1 MLHIYWVIIMFFVV
15 VFFAAYSASLHFFLL
30 VSYLFAFIAFFL
42 TLNIFDHFFLF
53 VRVAYFDF
61 YGQKLYAH
69 AKTLPG
75 TLLQ

>member
-1 MLHIYWVIIMFFVV
+1 MVFSRFVQRIV
-15 VFFAAYSASLHFFLL
+15 RHYVHTNAFSPL

-53 VRVAYFDF
+53 VRVAYFNF